1 MSKPLPLKLKS
12 KIEGGE
18 RQAVSVS
25 QTELVRT
32 RLLEPDRALPL
43 VVEPAV
49 EGGVDLLEWA
59 CGNREL
65 LAGYLARHGGILFR
79 GFGIEEIAQCE
90 RLIEAISNQAL
101 EYKERSSPR
110 SSMGGHIY
118 SSTDYPPDQT
128 IFLHNENSY
137 QKVFPLKI
145 FFFCV
150 TPPGSGGET
159 PIADC
164 RRVYERIDPQVR
176 ERFLREG
183 WMYVRNFGDG
193 FGLPWQT
200 VFQTSDPAVVEGYC
214 REHGIQV
221 EWKEDGRL
229 RTRALRPAAARHPRT
244 GEVTWFNHATI
255 FHVTTLAPHVR
266 DALLA
271 EFSEEDLP
279 SNSYYGSGASIEP
292 EVLDHLREAYHQ
304 ETVAFPW
311 QKGDV
316 LMLDNMLAAHGRAPF
331 TGERKIAV
339 GMAEPV
345 SWDQIDPLEGDA

>member
-1 MSKPLPLKLKS
+1 MSKALPLRLKS
-12 KIEGGE
+12 KIEGGD

-25 QTELVRT
+25 QTEMVRT
-32 RLLEPDRALPL
+32 RFLEAGGTLPL

-49 EGGVDLLEWA
+49 EGGVDLLAWA
-59 CGNREL
+59 RGNRET
-65 LAGYLARHGGILFR
+65 LAGHLARHGGVLFR
-79 GFGIEEIAQCE
+79 GFGIEEISQCE
-90 RLIEAISNQAL
+90 RLVEAISHQAL
-101 EYKERSSPR
+101 EYNERSSPR

-137 QKVFPLKI
+137 QQVFPLKI

-150 TPPGSGGET
+150 IPSESGGET

-164 RRVYERIDPQVR
+164 RRVYERIDPR
-176 ERFLREG
+176 IRARFINEG

-200 VFQTSDPAVVEGYC
+200 VFQTSEPAVVEDYC
-214 REHGIQV
+214 REHGIEV
-221 EWKEDGRL
+221 EWKEGGRL
-229 RTRALRPAAARHPRT
+229 RTRALRPAVARHPTT
-244 GEVTWFNHATI
+244 GELTWFNHATI

-292 EVLDHLREAYHQ
+292 EVLDHLREVYRR
-304 ETVAFPW
+304 ETVSFPW

-316 LMLDNMLAAHGRAPF
+316 LMLDNMLVAHGRAPF

-339 GMAEPV
+339 GMAEPI
-345 SWDQIDPLEGDA
+345 SWDQIDRLEQDA

>member
-12 KIEGGE
+12 KIEGGA
-18 RQAVSVS
+18 RQSVSVS

-32 RLLEPDRALPL
+32 GFLDPARSLPL
-43 VVEPAV
+43 VIEPAI
-49 EGGVDLLEWA
+49 EGGVDLLAWA
-59 CGNREL
+59 HSNRET
-65 LAGYLARHGGILFR
+65 LAGHLARYGGILFR
-79 GFGIEEIAQCE
+79 GFGIEEISACE
-90 RLIEAISNQAL
+90 SLIEAVANQAL

-110 SSMGGHIY
+110 SSMGGRIY
-118 SSTDYPPDQT
+118 SSTDYPADQT

-137 QKVFPLKI
+137 QQEFPLKI

-150 TPPGSGGET
+150 TPSESGGET

-164 RRVYERIDPQVR
+164 RRVFERIDPRVR
-176 ERFLREG
+176 ARFLAEG

-200 VFQTSDPAVVEGYC
+200 VFQTADRAVVEAYC
-214 REHGIQV
+214 REHGIQA
-221 EWKEDGRL
+221 EWKEGGRL
-229 RTRALRPAAARHPRT
+229 RTRAVRPAAARHPLT
-244 GEVTWFNHATI
+244 GEVTWFNHASI

-279 SNSYYGSGASIEP
+279 SNSYYGSGASLEP
-292 EVLDHLREAYHQ
+292 EVLAHLREAYRQ

-316 LMLDNMLAAHGRAPF
+316 LMLDNMLVAHGRAPF

-339 GMAEPV
+339 GMAEPI
-345 SWDQIDPLEGDA
+345 SWDRIDRPEADA